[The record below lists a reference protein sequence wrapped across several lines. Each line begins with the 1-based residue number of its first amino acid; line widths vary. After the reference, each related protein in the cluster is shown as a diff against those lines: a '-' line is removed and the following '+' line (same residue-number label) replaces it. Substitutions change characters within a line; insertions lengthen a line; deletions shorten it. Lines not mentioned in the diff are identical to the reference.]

1 MLFGSLL
8 PEHLEGLPGRRL
20 LGPMHFCNLDCDDE
34 VLTGRLRARPAWRG
48 WSEKRIAEHQR
59 FAAQLRASIRPT
71 LDTGAFR

>member
-1 MLFGSLL
+1 
-8 PEHLEGLPGRRL
+8 
-20 LGPMHFCNLDCDDE
+20 MHFCNLDCDDE